1 MGKVIGIDLGTTNSC
16 VSVMEAG
23 KAEIIINSE
32 GKRTTPSV
40 ISFSDGNRS
49 VGDPAKRQSVTNPTN
64 TVYSVKRFIGSKYSE
79 ISKEAKKMAYKVIKG
94 KGDTTILKIGGK
106 DYIPQEIS
114 AVVLQNLKK
123 TAEDYLG
130 EDVTQAVITVPA
142 YFNDEQRNATKEAGE
157 IAGLE
162 VLRIIN
168 EPTAAALAYGLND
181 KDEKTIAVY
190 DLGGGTFDIS
200 ILEIGDGVFEV
211 LSTNGDTHLG
221 GDNFD
226 EVIVDWLL
234 DEFQAEN
241 NMDLSS
247 DPSALQRLR
256 EGAEKAKVEL
266 SNSTQTEINLPYI
279 TADST
284 GPKHFG

>member
-40 ISFSDGNRS
+40 VSFKDGDRS
-49 VGDPAKRQSVTNPTN
+49 VGDPAKRQSVTNPVN

-79 ISKEAKKMAYKVIKG
+79 ISKEANKMAYKVVKS
-94 KGDTTILKIGGK
+94 KGDTVIVKIDDK
-106 DYIPQEIS
+106 DYVPQEIS
-114 AVVLQNLKK
+114 AVILQNLKK
-123 TAEDYLG
+123 IAEDYLG

-168 EPTAAALAYGLND
+168 EPTAAALAYGWGYFRHIYTRIRWWCIRG
-181 KDEKTIAVY
+181 TI
-190 DLGGGTFDIS
+190 
-200 ILEIGDGVFEV
+200 
-211 LSTNGDTHLG
+211 NK
-221 GDNFD
+221 
-226 EVIVDWLL
+226 W
-234 DEFQAEN
+234 
-241 NMDLSS
+241 
-247 DPSALQRLR
+247 
-256 EGAEKAKVEL
+256 
-266 SNSTQTEINLPYI
+266 
-279 TADST
+279 
-284 GPKHFG
+284 